1 MNWTSN
7 GYGRRVHLMKAGNH
21 QFCKRLSLRHYNL
34 LLLEAGW
41 GALPSQFDQPQI
53 YRGKVYP
60 MTTALKTTRHAT
72 FGLMSLSLG
81 FVLLSSI
88 INSQP
93 AASQQKPVSKPT
105 GKMVTDRSRESQKKS
120 TATSAPKP
128 QAQASTGSSVGAVPP
143 AKETAPKLTAAEA
156 TADATKAAQGIASHY
171 RGGWQMFLHNP
182 CHTGNS
188 YIDMPP
194 ASQGRIKW
202 TFPAEGPIDSSPAIY
217 KGAIYFGSDDGHVYA
232 VDEQNGKLLWRSKL
246 GDKVKSSPA
255 IGDGMLIVGCEDKK
269 IYGLNNRDGKVIW
282 SFETKDRVSS
292 SPAVYEGVAYVG
304 GWDGN
309 LYALDAKSGQ
319 LRWQFPRAAESS
331 TGAQDGSGTAAGEGA
346 GVGNDPAVANAN
358 AAGSNTQGIPQS
370 SLGRITSSPCI
381 APGMVIVTAHNGN
394 VYALSTKDG
403 RLVWQFRTGGKL
415 MASPMVL
422 DHLVY
427 FGSWDHAFYAVDLA
441 TGKQKWKT
449 GAAESFS
456 IAATG
461 TGGKIFAAND
471 DLKLY
476 CLDAHSGKVLWK
488 TPINSPVPLLSS
500 SPAIAGNM
508 LYCGSPDANVY
519 AIDIRNGAIKW
530 KLKTQRPIVS
540 SPALTNGGV
549 CIGSQDGNLYLIN

>member
-1 MNWTSN
+1 M
-7 GYGRRVHLMKAGNH
+7 
-21 QFCKRLSLRHYNL
+21 
-34 LLLEAGW
+34 
-41 GALPSQFDQPQI
+41 
-53 YRGKVYP
+53 
-60 MTTALKTTRHAT
+60 
-72 FGLMSLSLG
+72 
-81 FVLLSSI
+81 
-88 INSQP
+88 
-93 AASQQKPVSKPT
+93 SKPT
-105 GKMVTDRSRESQKKS
+105 GKIVTDRSREAQKKS
-120 TATSAPKP
+120 AATPAPKP

-143 AKETAPKLTAAEA
+143 TKETAPKLTGAEA
-156 TADATKAAQGIASHY
+156 TADAAKAAQGIASHY

-292 SPAVYEGVAYVG
+292 SPAVYDGVAYVG

-331 TGAQDGSGTAAGEGA
+331 SGAQDGSGTAVGEGA

-394 VYALSTKDG
+394 VYALSTRDG
-403 RLVWQFRTGGKL
+403 KLVWQFRTGGKL

-427 FGSWDHAFYAVDLA
+427 FGSWD
-441 TGKQKWKT
+441 
-449 GAAESFS
+449 
-456 IAATG
+456 
-461 TGGKIFAAND
+461 
-471 DLKLY
+471 
-476 CLDAHSGKVLWK
+476 
-488 TPINSPVPLLSS
+488 
-500 SPAIAGNM
+500 
-508 LYCGSPDANVY
+508 
-519 AIDIRNGAIKW
+519 
-530 KLKTQRPIVS
+530 
-540 SPALTNGGV
+540 
-549 CIGSQDGNLYLIN
+549 